1 MSATETGTPWMRD
14 HWIQH
19 AITRAERTPVLKA
32 DVRRHLADALR
43 VASNGLPRP
52 RDYRGQYAWVT
63 DLELVA
69 YCDGTTWRAVET
81 DAAI

>member
-1 MSATETGTPWMRD
+1 MSTPWMRD

-19 AITRAERTPVLKA
+19 AKSRAERTPALKP

-52 RDYRGQYAWVT
+52 QDHASEYAWVT

-69 YCDGTTWRAVET
+69 YSDGSTWRAIET